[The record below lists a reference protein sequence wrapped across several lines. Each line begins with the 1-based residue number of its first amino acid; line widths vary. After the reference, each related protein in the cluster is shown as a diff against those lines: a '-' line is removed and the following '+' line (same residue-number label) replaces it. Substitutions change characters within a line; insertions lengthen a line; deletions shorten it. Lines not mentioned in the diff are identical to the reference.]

1 MKNHIFSCL
10 LILFSSNVLSAVATV
25 TSPTSS
31 AVGTMTSTLG
41 GNVTNDGAEIIL
53 ERGIVYAVSSVNANP
68 QLGGVGVT
76 SSVSYNLV
84 TLSPA
89 PANMMNYGA
98 NSGQVYRMSLTGSTS
113 GGTVWGTGTYTDDS
127 NLQMAA
133 VHAGVL
139 ANGATGNVHIK
150 VTAGSSSYTGS
161 TSNGVTSLIYG
172 VWPRNYEF
180 VSSGPTGVFTQSVTG
195 LTPNTTYAYVAYV
208 TNASGTTYSSVS
220 TFTTNS
226 LAPTVSA
233 IAPSTGSTLGG
244 TVVTIT
250 GTDLTGATAI
260 TVGGAACTNVIVASA
275 TSATCTTP
283 AGSAGTASVL
293 VTTPGGTNAANTLFT
308 YVAVPIVTSIT
319 PTNGITAG
327 GTSITIT
334 GTNLTDAT
342 AITVGGVACTAFAV
356 TNSTTATCTTPTG
369 SAGTAS
375 VLVTTPGG
383 TNAANTLFT
392 YETPVAAP
400 IPTLSEWAMIFLAS
414 LMGLFAFAR
423 IRRQS

>member
-1 MKNHIFSCL
+1 MKNYIFYCL
-10 LILFSSNVLSAVATV
+10 LILFSSNVLSAVATI

-31 AVGTMTSTLG
+31 AVGTTSAALG

-53 ERGIVYAVSSVNANP
+53 EHGVAYAVASVNANP

-76 SSVSYNLV
+76 SLAAYNLV

-89 PANMMNYGA
+89 PQNMTSYGA

-127 NLQMAA
+127 NLAMAA

-139 ANGATGNVHIK
+139 ANGVTGNVHIK
-150 VTAGSSSYTGS
+150 VTAGSSSYTAS

-172 VWPRNYEF
+172 PWPRNYEF
-180 VSSGPTGVFTQSVTG
+180 VSSGPTGVFTKAVTG

-208 TNASGTTYSSVS
+208 TNSSGTTYSPVS

-233 IAPSTGSTLGG
+233 ISPSTGSTLGG
-244 TVVTIT
+244 TTVTIT

-283 AGSAGTASVL
+283 AGTAGSASLL
-293 VTTPGGTNAANTLFT
+293 VTTSGGTNAANTLFT
-308 YVAVPIVTSIT
+308 YV
-319 PTNGITAG
+319 
-327 GTSITIT
+327 
-334 GTNLTDAT
+334 
-342 AITVGGVACTAFAV
+342 
-356 TNSTTATCTTPTG
+356 
-369 SAGTAS
+369 
-375 VLVTTPGG
+375 
-383 TNAANTLFT
+383 
-392 YETPVAAP
+392 TPVATP
-400 IPTLSEWAMIFLAS
+400 VPTLSEWAMIFLAS
-414 LMGLFAFAR
+414 LMGMFAFAR